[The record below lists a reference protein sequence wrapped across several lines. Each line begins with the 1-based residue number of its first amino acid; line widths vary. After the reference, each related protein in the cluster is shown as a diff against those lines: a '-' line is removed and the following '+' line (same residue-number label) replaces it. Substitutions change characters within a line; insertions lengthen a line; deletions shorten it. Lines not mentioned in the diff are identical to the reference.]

1 MNNKKINEYIPKDV
15 ESKWI
20 DIWDQ
25 QGTYKFEDNDNPK
38 KLYILDMFP
47 YPSGAGLH
55 VGHLKG
61 YLATDILTRFYTMQG
76 YLVFHPMG
84 WDAFGLP
91 AEQYAIKT
99 GNSPAE
105 FTKTNIDSFR
115 KQLKKLM
122 LTYDFDRE
130 VNTSDPNYYK
140 HTQWIFSEMYKR
152 RLAVLEDTQV
162 NWCEELNTVLSDEE
176 LIEEET
182 KLYSE
187 RGHHPVE
194 RKVMKQWILKIT
206 KYADALLEDMLHLS
220 WPDNIKKIQ
229 QSWIGKS
236 YKYEYKFQ
244 WSGKTYS
251 LYLKYASSIRRLKGV
266 GIHQF
271 SQISKDL
278 EINNITTGN
287 RELLKGVEL
296 LNLFDHKKVDV
307 FYLWDKDFR
316 SDDLIP
322 IFDEP
327 EENFYDEEIEKQYL
341 KNPRLGEKKTIY
353 KLKDWVFS
361 RQRFWGEP
369 IPILFDD
376 EGDPYLDDNLP
387 VVLPKKVDYQ
397 TKRDGK
403 SPLANDS
410 SWLNLQKDGKK
421 YTRETN
427 TMPNWAGSSWYF
439 IAYLLKKPDGT
450 YHNLNSPEAKKI
462 LERWLPVDIY
472 VGGQEHAAIHLLYAR
487 FWHKFLVKIGIFNT
501 SEPFRTL
508 LNQGMVLGSDGSK
521 MSKSKGN
528 YVSIDE
534 IVDKY
539 GADSLR
545 VYEAF
550 SGPTQLSFKWD
561 DAGLKGSHKWLH
573 KVFIFFS
580 NLNDLEEV
588 STRNREVS
596 EIENKLI
603 ANVETA
609 VPQLKINLGISEM
622 MTFINNIQ
630 SAKKYHIKALCSFI
644 KILSLYAP
652 ALAEEIWT
660 TILDQTESLYKST
673 WPTLNEI
680 RLDSSSEFRVFLNGK
695 FKFSLQLHHAEIE
708 ENEIKNIICSRLDI
722 TSLDLTI
729 MQDKKVILVH
739 PKSTEDSSFEPS

>member
-1 MNNKKINEYIPKDV
+1 MQRKEMDYYVPQDV
-15 ESKWI
+15 EKKWI
-20 DIWDQ
+20 DIWEKE
-25 QGTYKFEDNDNPK
+25 GTYKFEDDDNPK

-61 YLATDILTRFYTMQG
+61 YLSTDILTRFYTMKG

-105 FTKTNIDSFR
+105 FTKKNIDSFR

-130 VNTSDPNYYK
+130 IDTSDPNYYK
-140 HTQWIFSEMYKR
+140 HTQWIFSEMYER
-152 RLAVLEDTQV
+152 GLAVLQDTQV

-176 LIEEET
+176 LVEEGT

-194 RKVMKQWILKIT
+194 KKIMKQWILKIT
-206 KYADALLEDMLHLS
+206 KYADQLLEDIASLS
-220 WPDNIKKIQ
+220 WPDNVKKIQ

-236 YKYEYKFQ
+236 TKYEYKFE
-244 WSGKTYS
+244 WAGKTYS
-251 LYLKYASSIRRLKGV
+251 LYLKYASSIRKLKGI

-278 EINNITTGN
+278 EISNLTIGN
-287 RELLKGVEL
+287 KELVKGIEL
-296 LNLFDHKKVDV
+296 VNLDDYKKVDV
-307 FYLWDKDFR
+307 FYLWDIDFR
-316 SDDLIP
+316 ADELIP
-322 IFDEP
+322 IFDQP
-327 EENFYDEEIEKQYL
+327 EEDFYDEELERQYT
-341 KNPRLGEKKTIY
+341 KNKRLEEKKTVY

-369 IPILFDD
+369 IPIYFDS
-376 EGDPYLDDNLP
+376 EGIPYLDKDLP
-387 VVLPKKVDYQ
+387 VVLPTKVDYN
-397 TKRDGK
+397 TKRNGK
-403 SPLANDS
+403 SPLANDAE
-410 SWLNLQKDGKK
+410 WLNIKKDGKQ

-450 YHNLNSPEAKKI
+450 YHHLNSPEAKKI
-462 LERWLPVDIY
+462 LKRWLPVDIY
-472 VGGQEHAAIHLLYAR
+472 VGGQEHAALHLLYAR
-487 FWHKFLVKIGIFNT
+487 FWHKFLLKIGVVDT
-501 SEPFRTL
+501 PEPFRTL
-508 LNQGMVLGSDGSK
+508 LNQGMVLGADGTK

-528 YVSIDE
+528 YVCIDE

-550 SGPTQLSFKWD
+550 SGPTQLSFKWED
-561 DAGLKGSHKWLH
+561 SGLKSSHKWLH
-573 KVFIFFS
+573 KIFIFFS
-580 NLNDLEEV
+580 NLDELEEV
-588 STRNREVS
+588 TIRNRVVA

-603 ANVETA
+603 KNVENA
-609 VPQLKINLGISEM
+609 IPNLKINLGISEM
-622 MTFINNIQ
+622 MIFMNSIQ
-630 SAKKYHIKALCSFI
+630 SVKKYNTKSLNSFI

-660 TILDQTESLYKST
+660 TKLHNTESLYKSK
-673 WPTLNEI
+673 WPTINEI
-680 RLDSSSEFRVFLNGK
+680 GEDSALEFRTFLNGK
-695 FKFSLQLHHAEIE
+695 FKFSLKLHHSEME
-708 ENEIKNIICSRLDI
+708 EQEIKNIISSRLNIPD
-722 TSLDLTI
+722 LDLTI
-729 MQDKKVILVH
+729 MQDKKIILVH
-739 PKSTEDSSFEPS
+739 PRTAEDSSLEPS